1 MLKGKYREFTLKVYL
16 SMDLNTVYLLN
27 SLVVYL
33 KKVSIYIDEKLWTKF
48 KEVVLRKHGTL
59 RKLSSEVESLL
70 RAFLIDEGIE
80 QIFKKMNIDVG
91 ILRSPEEIKK
101 SRPKLRGPSSEVL
114 IREMRGRRIVED
126 ISR

>member
-70 RAFLIDEGIE
+70 RAFLIDEEIE

-126 ISR
+126 VSR

>member
-70 RAFLIDEGIE
+70 RAFLIDEEIE

>member
-33 KKVSIYIDEKLWTKF
+33 KKISIYIDEKLWTKF